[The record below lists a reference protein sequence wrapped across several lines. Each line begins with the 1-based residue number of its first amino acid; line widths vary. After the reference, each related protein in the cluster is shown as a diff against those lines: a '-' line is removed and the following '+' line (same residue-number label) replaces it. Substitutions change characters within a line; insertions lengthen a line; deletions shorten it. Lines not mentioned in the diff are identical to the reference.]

1 MYDFVVL
8 HDQLKN
14 EPLTVL
20 VPCKFLHIP
29 VSSMVQDDTTDR
41 CIPIFKHQDQD
52 KFLNMLHVAL
62 QIRDD
67 MLSQPRP
74 TGIDISENRV
84 IDSIPNSLY
93 MFLNLLKVASLCL
106 SIEMMRRVMKIR
118 LQPSDNLDFLV
129 FHKT

>member
-8 HDQLKN
+8 HDQPKN

-20 VPCKFLHIP
+20 VPRKFLHIP

-93 MFLNLLKVASLCL
+93 MFLNLLKVASLCW

-129 FHKT
+129 LHKT

>member
-1 MYDFVVL
+1 MTLLCCMVS
-8 HDQLKN
+8 QRN

-93 MFLNLLKVASLCL
+93 MFLNLLKVASLCW

-129 FHKT
+129 LHKT